1 MRDNEEA
8 IYKTLSGALLVG
20 RLQPGTPLRETAIAE
35 VFNVSRDRARKLLQ
49 RLGTNRLIDLV
60 PNRGAFVA
68 TPSLEQARSIY
79 EARRIL
85 ESGIVTHLAPGLLTS
100 DIDRLQSHM
109 DSETAALKAGDRAE
123 SVRLSAAF
131 HMLLAESTGNTFIVQ
146 QMQELVSRT
155 AMLVA
160 VHEAASATQCA
171 CDEHRDIFTS
181 LLKGDGTGA
190 AKAMRSH
197 LSLIET
203 RLRPVTSAPS
213 SDALQTLRE
222 LWAVALT
229 SAPQVSTS
237 DL

>member
-8 IYKTLSGALLVG
+8 IYRTLSGALLSG
-20 RLQPGTPLRETAIAE
+20 LLAPGTPLRETALAE
-35 VFNVSRDRARKLLQ
+35 IFGVSRERARKLLQ
-49 RLGTNRLIDLV
+49 RLGTNRLIELV

-85 ESGIVTHLAPGLLTS
+85 ETGIVTHLAPGLPS
-100 DIDRLQSHM
+100 DELAKLETHIA
-109 DSETAALKAGDRAE
+109 SETAALQAGDRAE

-131 HMLLAESTGNTFIVQ
+131 HMLLAEATGNTFIVQ

-160 VHEAASATQCA
+160 VYEAASTTQCA
-171 CDEHRDIFTS
+171 CDEHKDIFTS
-181 LLKGDGTGA
+181 LLKGDGAGA

-203 RLRPVTSAPS
+203 RLRPVASVPS

-222 LWAVALT
+222 LWETAAP
-229 SAPQVSTS
+229 SAPASSTAET
-237 DL
+237 